1 MVTNIPPQVCLC
13 FSFES
18 PNLAASRYH
27 HDEPQRAFERSIMAS
42 CKADTE
48 AYRKCLKDSR
58 NSGGAQKCTHLA
70 KILEACREKWRREND
85 VQLQFDGTR
94 VLPNSKCLPLN
105 HKVQHCLK
113 WKQGDES
120 QCQPE
125 IQGLKGCISS
135 EQGHVAAP
143 TAGDKLWSDY
153 KGPK

>member
-1 MVTNIPPQVCLC
+1 
-13 FSFES
+13 
-18 PNLAASRYH
+18 
-27 HDEPQRAFERSIMAS
+27 MAS

-135 EQGHVAAP
+135 EKGHVAAP